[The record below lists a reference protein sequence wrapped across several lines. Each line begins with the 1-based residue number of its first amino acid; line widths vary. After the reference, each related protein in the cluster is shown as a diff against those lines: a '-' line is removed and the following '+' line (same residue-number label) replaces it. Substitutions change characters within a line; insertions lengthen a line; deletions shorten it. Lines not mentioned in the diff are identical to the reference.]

1 MKIKQYK
8 TFYYKRLYS
17 IIFIMTENKFQKKN
31 IYKENSIL
39 QEKKKFH
46 YSLLTLVL
54 LVCIIE
60 LTVSALSNINKN
72 INFVSKIK
80 GLENKR
86 NEELDKNKQLKS
98 DIENFNSET
107 TFESIVRNN
116 LKMAGKNEILIIIN
130 KPDDTLVENINVNN
144 KTKNRNKKQ

>member
-1 MKIKQYK
+1 
-8 TFYYKRLYS
+8 S
-17 IIFIMTENKFQKKN
+17 IIITMQDNEFIEKN
-31 IYKENSIL
+31 INNKK
-39 QEKKKFH
+39 QHTKEKKKLH
-46 YSLLTLVL
+46 YSLLTIVLVI
-54 LVCIIE
+54 CIIE
-60 LTVSALSNINKN
+60 LTVSAISNINKN

-130 KPDDTLVENINVNN
+130 KPDEQPVENINVNN
-144 KTKNRNKKQ
+144 KEKNRKKVIQ